1 MLTRIHALRSDWAE
15 TVIDSET
22 QDVAVQEVVAPL
34 VRYTA
39 DRASEILGIC
49 PSLVRRY
56 CRDGVI
62 KATKHGRD
70 WSISLADITQYDRDR
85 KN

>member
-1 MLTRIHALRSDWAE
+1 M
-15 TVIDSET
+15 
-22 QDVAVQEVVAPL
+22 QEVVAPL